1 MLNNITQAPL
11 KYIQRYNMNN
21 QLGLNIKALRKKL
34 HLTQEQF
41 ADKIGVSSQA
51 VSKWETGICY
61 PDISLL
67 PLIAQLFGI
76 TIDELLGF
84 SAETRLDMSDK
95 TTYDR
100 MQMYL
105 VLHGNAMLD
114 CLEYIDQ
121 TTQDDGNAVSSTDT
135 KKKIKML
142 KKILS

>member
-1 MLNNITQAPL
+1 
-11 KYIQRYNMNN
+11 MNN